1 MVKNPAVDAY
11 IAKTAAFARPILKHL
26 RKLMHKGCPRIEETI
41 KWGVPV
47 FEREGIVAMMAAF
60 KKHVA
65 FGFWSERLIRKK
77 LGADSKRMFPRDAKL
92 GMGGRR
98 YQARTELPAD
108 AVILRVVKAA
118 VALNEAGERPK
129 RVPSRKPPPK
139 APSYFATALGKNA
152 KARATF
158 AKLAPGQ
165 QREYVDWLIEAKQAA
180 TRERR
185 LAQAI
190 EWLAA
195 GKRRYWKYQ
204 DC

>member
-1 MVKNPAVDAY
+1 MKNPAVDAY
-11 IAKTAAFARPILKHL
+11 IARSADFAKPILKHV
-26 RKLMHKGCPRIEETI
+26 RKLVHKGSPKITETI
-41 KWGVPV
+41 KWGVPA
-47 FEREGIVAMMAAF
+47 FERRGIVAMMAAF

-65 FGFWSERLIRKK
+65 FGFWSERLIRER
-77 LGADSKRMFPRDAKL
+77 LGADADRVFPKGAKL

-98 YQARTELPAD
+98 YHAVDELPPD
-108 AVILRVVKAA
+108 AMIVRAVKFAVV
-118 VALNEAGERPK
+118 LNESGVRPK
-129 RVPSRKPPPK
+129 REPKRRPPPK
-139 APSYFATALGKNA
+139 APPYLAAALKKNA

-158 AKLAPGQ
+158 GRLTPGQ
-165 QREYVDWLIEAKQAA
+165 QREYVDWLVEAKQAA

-195 GKRRYWKYQ
+195 GRQRYWKYQ